1 VEDIS
6 VSEDARVDIHAML
19 GLRVEAELVE
29 MLASTPLKPGGG
41 PIPINFI
48 DDVILQRSSADAD
61 VDDGAV
67 GKDQGLAMGE
77 KVLARSIVADRVSLA
92 LEIMVLAG
100 SAVLPVV
107 ITPHDAP
114 IPGIL
119 IKEGKITAANPKPS
133 EFIPRDDGSPRQHLR
148 GLREM

>member
-6 VSEDARVDIHAML
+6 VSEDSGVDIHAVL

-29 MLASTPLKPGGG
+29 MLASTPLKPGRS

-48 DDVILQRSSADAD
+48 DDVVLQRSSADAD
-61 VDDGAV
+61 VDDGVV
-67 GKDQGLAMGE
+67 GKDQGLAIWK
-77 KVLARSIVADRVSLA
+77 KVLARGVVANRVSLA

-100 SAVLPVV
+100 SAILPVV

-119 IKEGKITAANPKPS
+119 IEEGKITAGNPKQS
-133 EFIPRDDGSPRQHLR
+133 EFAPRDDGSSRQHLR
-148 GLREM
+148 GLRVM